1 MAGIIKKT
9 LKILLRIFCVFLLI
23 FIILLP
29 VSLPWTAMVLY
40 HTFSPN
46 PPKPEITHG
55 EFPFELV
62 YEIDGEIITVKDTY
76 VNLMDLEQM
85 RVSGN
90 IESGNGT

>member
-9 LKILLRIFCVFLLI
+9 LKILLRILCVFLLI

-46 PPKPEITHG
+46 PPKPVITHG
-55 EFPFELV
+55 EFRFELV
-62 YEIDGEIITVKDTY
+62 YDIDGEIITVKDTY

-90 IESGNGT
+90 IESGKGT